1 MAESSNV
8 EQLPSK
14 SIEELIASLID
25 VRAASQ
31 TLLSCATRAGEAE
44 AALSRA
50 AAELGSASEA
60 LENAGHAL
68 NTALHSAAQVAS
80 QGGAAAACALLDPT
94 GALLASLRGAGAE
107 AAHASNRNGGPIEQA
122 KALIQEAVGKS
133 SDALNLGV
141 LLSTLALQADPREVA
156 ATLIAERNEGVLQH
170 VSAAAAQL
178 KVASHHYATL
188 HTHAATSLHSA
199 DHSKSPS
206 APHANNGPSPSS
218 HKKPVAAD
226 APISPR
232 AATSAHRRSSRPA
245 REWTITM
252 PVSPPIP
259 APVKQLGASHPASGG
274 TPIHHASPIHHITS
288 PARES
293 PVHAHHSHADGHGAS
308 HLHPGTVG
316 DEMASTPIRL
326 AMRAAAD
333 ICATAASAVSALDMA
348 VRADHSAL
356 LCNVPVPTPVDALT
370 SVPRFA
376 AALSASAAGGREAAG
391 ATVALTR
398 SRAAAAD
405 RVELA
410 RTHGSDTARLA
421 LGAVRGSLNLNINAQ
436 QKSMTDEV
444 SMLAGLSADLAAIE
458 KILNAA

>member
-1 MAESSNV
+1 MAETSNEV
-8 EQLPSK
+8 EQNPSK
-14 SIEELIASLID
+14 IEDLIASLIE

-31 TLLSCATRAGEAE
+31 TLLSCATRAGQAE

-50 AAELGSASEA
+50 AADLGSASEA

-68 NTALHSAAQVAS
+68 NIALHSAAQVAS

-94 GALLASLRGAGAE
+94 GVLLASLRGAGVE
-107 AAHASNRNGGPIEQA
+107 AAHAINRNGGPIEQA

-141 LLSTLALQADPREVA
+141 LLSTLALQADPREIA
-156 ATLIAERNEGVLQH
+156 ATLISERNEGVLQH

-178 KVASHHYATL
+178 KVASHHHATL
-188 HTHAATSLHSA
+188 HTHAVTSHHSA
-199 DHSKSPS
+199 EHAKSPS
-206 APHANNGPSPSS
+206 APHANNANNGPSPTN
-218 HKKPVAAD
+218 HKVD
-226 APISPR
+226 APVSPR
-232 AATSAHRRSSRPA
+232 AATSVNRRSSRPV

-252 PVSPPIP
+252 PVSSPIP
-259 APVKQLGASHPASGG
+259 ASTKQLGASHPASGG
-274 TPIHHASPIHHITS
+274 TPIHHAASPSHHSS
-288 PARES
+288 PARDS
-293 PVHAHHSHADGHGAS
+293 PVHAHHSHADGPGAS
-308 HLHPGTVG
+308 HHYPEKIE

-436 QKSMTDEV
+436 KKSMADEV